1 MYVELLNHT
10 PNPEKA
16 IAMAAKLC
24 YSPAKIKE
32 LKKDI
37 DIDNSKV
44 KSFIHKL
51 FQMGHFSPFEHISFT
66 FGIEGISR
74 TTSHQLVRHR
84 IASYSQQSQRY
95 VEYEHL
101 DYVVPPKIS
110 ENKEL
115 KNAFITMMKKIQET
129 YRYFLKNE
137 IATEDARYILPNA
150 TCTKIIVTMNARSL
164 LHFFELRCCYRA
176 QWEIQKLAC
185 EMLMLVTNITP
196 SIFEKAGPK
205 CVDGIDY
212 CPEGSMSC
220 GNPFNLNV

>member
-1 MYVELLNHT
+1 MHVELLNYT
-10 PNPEKA
+10 PNPEKT

-24 YSPAKIKE
+24 YSPTQIKE
-32 LKKDI
+32 LKEK
-37 DIDNSKV
+37 IDNSEV

-51 FQMGHFSPFEHISFT
+51 FQMEHVSPFEHISFT

-95 VEYEHL
+95 VGHKHL
-101 DYVVPPKIS
+101 DYIIPPKIS
-110 ENKEL
+110 EDKEL
-115 KNAFITMMKKIQET
+115 KSTFMAMMERIQET
-129 YRYFLKNE
+129 YRYFLEKE
-137 IATEDARYILPNA
+137 VAAEDARYVLPNA

-164 LHFFELRCCYRA
+164 LHFFELRCCHRA

-185 EMLMLVTNITP
+185 EMLKLVINITP

-205 CVDGIDY
+205 CIEGIEY

-220 GNPFNLNV
+220 GDPFSFDN